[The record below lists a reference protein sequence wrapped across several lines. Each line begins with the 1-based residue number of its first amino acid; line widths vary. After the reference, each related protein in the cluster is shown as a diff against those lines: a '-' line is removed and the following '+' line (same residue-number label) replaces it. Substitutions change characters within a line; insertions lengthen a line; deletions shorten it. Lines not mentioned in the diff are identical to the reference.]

1 MNRLKQFVDYANKV
15 FGLREFATGC
25 RDSRV
30 NPQYPCATIIALF
43 VASIAAR
50 VGSLYQIE
58 RMGKSGE
65 LDRFIHT
72 REKPSADTL
81 GRWLAV
87 AGYSEFRSY
96 NGSIVQRARR
106 NKVHAYGTICGW
118 RVAAID
124 GTETFCTQSPTAEA
138 LKWSKRTLSNGAI
151 EYYERAAVLSY
162 IGAHPHLILDMER
175 IEPGEGEV
183 TAAIRLLE
191 KTQHRNWRYC
201 DMVCADALYARAPFI
216 NAVSALGKW
225 VIIKLKQD
233 NYHLVRDMDGLVA
246 DRSPDVEL
254 VGITPKGEPITN
266 NHGVTYN
273 VEIWD
278 EEGFTSWD
286 GVDRPLR
293 CLKVVETKIT
303 TCRGEVVKVEKTVYH
318 IVTTA
323 PKSIVKAVVVWQIM
337 HRRWDI
343 ENSIFNDLKQN
354 WGFDHCYTH
363 DINGIQAM
371 YALFCIVFNLVMLFA
386 YRNLKDAPAR
396 GLTLKELAR
405 QMLVGMETL
414 CQPITELLP
423 RASPG

>member
-87 AGYSEFRSY
+87 ADYSEFRSY

-183 TAAIRLLE
+183 TAAIRLLW

-201 DMVCADALYARAPFI
+201 DMICPGAVHKRRKRPWQVGHHKAETGQLPPGARHGWARGRSLPRCRACGD
-216 NAVSALGKW
+216 NAERRTHH
-225 VIIKLKQD
+225 KQPWGD
-233 NYHLVRDMDGLVA
+233 LQRRDMG
-246 DRSPDVEL
+246 
-254 VGITPKGEPITN
+254 
-266 NHGVTYN
+266 
-273 VEIWD
+273 
-278 EEGFTSWD
+278 
-286 GVDRPLR
+286 
-293 CLKVVETKIT
+293 
-303 TCRGEVVKVEKTVYH
+303 
-318 IVTTA
+318 
-323 PKSIVKAVVVWQIM
+323 
-337 HRRWDI
+337 
-343 ENSIFNDLKQN
+343 
-354 WGFDHCYTH
+354 
-363 DINGIQAM
+363 
-371 YALFCIVFNLVMLFA
+371 
-386 YRNLKDAPAR
+386 
-396 GLTLKELAR
+396 
-405 QMLVGMETL
+405 
-414 CQPITELLP
+414 
-423 RASPG
+423 

>member
-1 MNRLKQFVDYANKV
+1 MQLEWAVCTRSNAWERAASST
-15 FGLREFATGC
+15 GLYIPEK
-25 RDSRV
+25 SL
-30 NPQYPCATIIALF
+30 AL
-43 VASIAAR
+43 IPW
-50 VGSLYQIE
+50 
-58 RMGKSGE
+58 
-65 LDRFIHT
+65 D
-72 REKPSADTL
+72 
-81 GRWLAV
+81 
-87 AGYSEFRSY
+87 AG
-96 NGSIVQRARR
+96 
-106 NKVHAYGTICGW
+106 W
-118 RVAAID
+118 
-124 GTETFCTQSPTAEA
+124 QSPTTADSDPITAASSVEA
-138 LKWSKRTLSNGAI
+138 LKWSKRTLSNGAV

-183 TAAIRLLE
+183 TAAIRLLG
-191 KTQHRNWRYC
+191 KAQHRNWRYC
-201 DMVCADALYARAPFI
+201 DMICADALYAQAPFI

-225 VIIKLKQD
+225 IIIKLKQD

-254 VGITPKGEPITN
+254 VGITPKGEPIPI
-266 NHGVTYN
+266 NHGVTYS

-303 TCRGEVVKVEKTVYH
+303 TCRGEVVKVEPTVYH

-323 PKSIVKAVVVWQIM
+323 PKSIVNAAIVWQIM

-363 DINGIQAM
+363 DINGIQTM
-371 YALFCIVFNLVMLFA
+371 YALFCIVFNLMMLFA
-386 YRNLKDAPAR
+386 YRNLKDAPGR
-396 GLTLKELAR
+396 GVTLKELAR